1 MSELESYVRKF
12 TERGW
17 RVFDHA
23 VREARRR
30 DQNYVSVE
38 HIIEALAFEEAD
50 LFNALMRDLSADP
63 RTVRALIE
71 KRLETCVR
79 REGPSVHVAPET
91 IELLKRAYRRA
102 RFNQRPRI
110 RAADLFIALAQDER
124 NPFYE
129 ILKDS
134 QVDFEDAIRAVHTVY
149 DLELVMEQVRL
160 HITKSSYSFS
170 PDDRVRIKSGPFASF
185 TGRVETV
192 DKETA
197 TIKVILVI
205 FGRSVA
211 LTLGFRDAEKVNIRS
226 AA

>member
-23 VREARRR
+23 VTEARRR
-30 DQNYVSVE
+30 DQNYVCVE

-50 LFNALMRDLSADP
+50 LFNALMRDMSVEP
-63 RTVRALIE
+63 GTIRALIE
-71 KRLETCVR
+71 KRLEKRPR
-79 REGPSVHVAPET
+79 REGPAVHVAPET
-91 IELLKRAYRRA
+91 KELLKRAYRRA

-110 RAADLFIALAQDER
+110 KATDLFIALSQDER

-129 ILKDS
+129 LLKDS
-134 QVDFEDAIRAVHTVY
+134 QVDFVETLRTIY
-149 DLELVMEQVRL
+149 DLELVMENVRL
-160 HITKSSYSFS
+160 HISRSSYSFS
-170 PDDRVRIKSGPFASF
+170 PNDRVHIKSGPFASF

-197 TIKVILVI
+197 TLKVLITV

-211 LTLGFRDAEKVNIRS
+211 LALNFRDVEKVNIRS

>member
-1 MSELESYVRKF
+1 MSEIESYVKRF

-23 VREARRR
+23 VREAKRR
-30 DQNYVSVE
+30 DQNYVSIE

-63 RTVRALIE
+63 QAVRALLE
-71 KRLETCVR
+71 KRLENCPR

-91 IELLKRAYRRA
+91 IDFLKRAFRRA

-110 RAADLFIALAQDER
+110 KVTDLFIALSQDER
-124 NPFYE
+124 SAFYE

-134 QVDFEDAIRAVHTVY
+134 DVDFQATVRTIY
-149 DLELVMEQVRL
+149 DLELVMENVRR
-160 HITKSSYSFS
+160 HISKSSYSFS
-170 PDDRVRIKSGPFASF
+170 TGDQVRIKSGPFASF
-185 TGRVETV
+185 TASVEAV

-197 TIKVILVI
+197 TLKVRVTV
-205 FGRSVA
+205 FGRAVA
-211 LTLGFRDAEKVNIRS
+211 LALNFRDVEKINIRS

>member
-1 MSELESYVRKF
+1 MSEIESYVKRF

-30 DQNYVSVE
+30 DQNYVSIE

-50 LFNALMRDLSADP
+50 LFNALMRDLSTDP
-63 RTVRALIE
+63 GAVRTLIE
-71 KRLETCVR
+71 KRLENCPR

-91 IELLKRAYRRA
+91 IDLLKRAFRRA
-102 RFNQRPRI
+102 RFNHRARI
-110 RAADLFIALAQDER
+110 TAMDLFIALSQDER

-129 ILKDS
+129 LLKDS
-134 QVDFEDAIRAVHTVY
+134 HVDFESAVRTIY
-149 DLELVMEQVRL
+149 DLELVMENVRR
-160 HITKSSYSFS
+160 HISKSSYSFS
-170 PDDRVRIKSGPFASF
+170 TGDRVRIKSGPFASF
-185 TGRVETV
+185 SGHVETV

-197 TIKVILVI
+197 TLKVVVSI
-205 FGRSVA
+205 FGRAVA
-211 LTLGFRDAEKVNIRS
+211 LALTFRDVEKINIRS

>member
-1 MSELESYVRKF
+1 MSAELESYVRKF

-30 DQNYVSVE
+30 DQNLVSIE
-38 HIIEALAFEEAD
+38 HLIEALAFEEHD
-50 LFNALMRDLSADP
+50 LFNALMRDLSTDP
-63 RTVRALIE
+63 RAVRALIE
-71 KRLETCVR
+71 KRLDACPR

-102 RFNQRPRI
+102 RFNHRTRI
-110 RAADLFIALAQDER
+110 TATDLLIALSQDER

-129 ILKDS
+129 LLKDS
-134 QVDFEDAIRAVHTVY
+134 QVDFQSAISTVY
-149 DLELVMEQVRL
+149 DLELVMENVRVR
-160 HITKSSYSFS
+160 ISKSSYAFLAG
-170 PDDRVRIKSGPFASF
+170 DQVRIKTGPFASF
-185 TGRVETV
+185 SGRVEAV

-197 TIKVILVI
+197 TLKVMVTI
-205 FGRSVA
+205 FGRPVA
-211 LTLGFRDAEKVNIRS
+211 LALTFRDVEKINIRS

>member
-50 LFNALMRDLSADP
+50 LFNALMRDLAADP
-63 RTVRALIE
+63 RAVRALID
-71 KRLETCVR
+71 KSLENCPR

-91 IELLKRAYRRA
+91 IELLKRAFRRA

-110 RAADLFIALAQDER
+110 TATDIFIALSQDER
-124 NPFYE
+124 NAFYE
-129 ILKDS
+129 LLKDT
-134 QVDFEDAIRAVHTVY
+134 QVDFEAGVLPVRTVY
-149 DLELVMEQVRL
+149 DLELVRESVRL
-160 HITKSSYSFS
+160 HISKSSYSFS

-185 TGRVETV
+185 TGRVESV

-197 TIKVILVI
+197 TIKVIVVI

-211 LTLGFRDAEKVNIRS
+211 LALGFRDVEKVNIRS

>member
-30 DQNYVSVE
+30 DQNYVCVE
-38 HIIEALAFEEAD
+38 HIIGALAFEEAD
-50 LFNALMRDLSADP
+50 LFNALMRDLAADP
-63 RTVRALIE
+63 RAVRALID
-71 KRLETCVR
+71 KRLENCPR

-110 RAADLFIALAQDER
+110 TATDLFIALSQEER
-124 NPFYE
+124 NAFYE
-129 ILKDS
+129 LMEDS
-134 QVDFEDAIRAVHTVY
+134 RVYFDAAVRTVY
-149 DLELVMEQVRL
+149 DLELVMENVRL
-160 HITKSSYSFS
+160 HISKSSYSFS

-185 TGRVETV
+185 TGRVEAV

-197 TIKVILVI
+197 TIKVIVLV

-211 LTLGFRDAEKVNIRS
+211 LTLNFRDVEKVNIRS

>member
-30 DQNYVSVE
+30 DQNYVSIE
-38 HIIEALAFEEAD
+38 HIVEALAFEEAD
-50 LFNALMRDLSADP
+50 LFNALMRDLATDP
-63 RTVRALIE
+63 RAVRALIE
-71 KRLETCVR
+71 KRLENCPR

-91 IELLKRAYRRA
+91 IEFLKRAYRRA
-102 RFNQRPRI
+102 RFNQRARI
-110 RAADLFIALAQDER
+110 TATDLFIALSQDER

-129 ILKDS
+129 LLKDL
-134 QVDFEDAIRAVHTVY
+134 QVEFESTVRTVY
-149 DLELVMEQVRL
+149 DLELVMENVRL
-160 HITKSSYSFS
+160 RISKSSYAFS
-170 PDDRVRIKSGPFASF
+170 TGDQVRIKSGPFASF

-197 TIKVILVI
+197 TLKVSVAI
-205 FGRSVA
+205 FGRPVAVA
-211 LTLGFRDAEKVNIRS
+211 LTFREVEKINIRS

>member
-50 LFNALMRDLSADP
+50 LFNALMRDLAADP
-63 RTVRALIE
+63 REVRALME
-71 KRLETCVR
+71 KHLENCPR
-79 REGPSVHVAPET
+79 REGPAVHVAPET

-110 RAADLFIALAQDER
+110 TAADLFIALAQDER
-124 NPFYE
+124 NSFYE
-129 ILKDS
+129 LLKDS
-134 QVDFEDAIRAVHTVY
+134 QVDFEASVRTVY
-149 DLELVMEQVRL
+149 DLELVMESVRL
-160 HITKSSYSFS
+160 HISRSSYSFS
-170 PDDRVRIKSGPFASF
+170 PDDRVRIKAGPFASF
-185 TGRVETV
+185 TGRVEAV
-192 DKETA
+192 DKKTA
-197 TIKVILVI
+197 TLKVLVVV
-205 FGRSVA
+205 FGRPVA
-211 LTLGFRDAEKVNIRS
+211 LALNFRDVEKVNIRS

>member
-1 MSELESYVRKF
+1 MSDLESYVKRF

-30 DQNYVSVE
+30 DQNYVSTE

-50 LFNALMRDLSADP
+50 LFNALMKDFAVDP
-63 RTVRALIE
+63 RAVRALIE
-71 KRLETCVR
+71 KRLENCPR

-102 RFNQRPRI
+102 RFNQRARI
-110 RAADLFIALAQDER
+110 TAMDLFIALAQDEK
-124 NPFYE
+124 NPFYG
-129 ILKDS
+129 LLQDS
-134 QVDFEDAIRAVHTVY
+134 QVDFVSAVRTVY
-149 DLELVMEQVRL
+149 DLELVMENVRGR
-160 HITKSSYSFS
+160 IGKSSYAFS
-170 PDDRVRIKSGPFASF
+170 PGDEVRIKSGPFASF

-192 DKETA
+192 EKETA
-197 TIKVILVI
+197 TLK
-205 FGRSVA
+205 VA
-211 LTLGFRDAEKVNIRS
+211 LTIFGHPAELTLRFQDVEKVRILN

>member
-23 VREARRR
+23 VTEARRR
-30 DQNYVSVE
+30 DQNYVCIE

-71 KRLETCVR
+71 KRLEHCPR

-110 RAADLFIALAQDER
+110 RAADLFIALSQDER
-124 NPFYE
+124 NPFYD
-129 ILKDS
+129 ILRDS
-134 QVDFEDAIRAVHTVY
+134 EADFVAAVRTVY
-149 DLELVMEQVRL
+149 DLELVMENVRL
-160 HITKSSYSFS
+160 HISKSSYSFS
-170 PDDRVRIKSGPFASF
+170 PDDRVRIKTGPFASF
-185 TGRVETV
+185 TGRVGAV

-197 TIKVILVI
+197 TIKVVVLV
-205 FGRSVA
+205 FGRSVE
-211 LTLGFRDAEKVNIRS
+211 LTLNFRDVEKVNIRS